1 MTEQEKI
8 NLLSKLVKEGHITLN
23 EAWELSQP
31 KIVPVTFN
39 NFEIYGPPKPN
50 LNSLSLKP
58 YTPTPLEY
66 EQFKI

>member
-31 KIVPVTFN
+31 KIVPLTFN
-39 NFEIYGPPKPN
+39 NFEIYGPAK
-50 LNSLSLKP
+50 NSLALKP
-58 YTPTPLEY
+58 FTPTPLEY
-66 EQFKI
+66 EQFRD